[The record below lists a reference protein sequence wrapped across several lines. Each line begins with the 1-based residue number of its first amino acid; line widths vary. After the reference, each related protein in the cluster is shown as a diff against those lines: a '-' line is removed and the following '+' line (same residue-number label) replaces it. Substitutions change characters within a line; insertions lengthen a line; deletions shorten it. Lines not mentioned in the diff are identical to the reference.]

1 MQSNFDE
8 DLKFGEKGQKW
19 LLWLADDA
27 QVEVKTERD
36 KWYDTGNIF
45 IEFEYRGKPSGIAI
59 TPATYWAHILYKE
72 GMNCGVLMLR
82 TEVLKYN
89 LNRMYEG
96 DSSDIKVVSGGD
108 DNASKGYLVPLKS
121 LSELVRLGWT

>member
-1 MQSNFDE
+1 
-8 DLKFGEKGQKW
+8 
-19 LLWLADDA
+19 
-27 QVEVKTERD
+27 
-36 KWYDTGNIF
+36 
-45 IEFEYRGKPSGIAI
+45 
-59 TPATYWAHILYKE
+59 
-72 GMNCGVLMLR
+72 MLR

-121 LSELVRLGWT
+121 LSELVRLGWTQVQKHLAIGLKAILRTFLTWFDTWIETT

>member
-1 MQSNFDE
+1 
-8 DLKFGEKGQKW
+8 
-19 LLWLADDA
+19 
-27 QVEVKTERD
+27 
-36 KWYDTGNIF
+36 
-45 IEFEYRGKPSGIAI
+45 
-59 TPATYWAHILYKE
+59 
-72 GMNCGVLMLR
+72 MLR